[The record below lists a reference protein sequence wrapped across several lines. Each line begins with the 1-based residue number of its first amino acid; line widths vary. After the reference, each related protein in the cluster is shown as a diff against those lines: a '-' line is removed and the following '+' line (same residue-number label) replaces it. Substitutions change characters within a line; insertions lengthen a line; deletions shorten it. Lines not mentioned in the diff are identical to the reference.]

1 MSSILKVDTLQTAA
15 GGVPTAADLGLN
27 VTGTV
32 LQVVSGT
39 TQVQAQNS
47 STDTYADM
55 NLSLSITPT
64 SSTSKIL
71 VITSQAGN
79 TVGNVDKVTVRLMR
93 NTTEVY
99 KYMQQVVNNL
109 GTSDHRAITY
119 DISYL
124 DSPSTTSSVTYK
136 PQFKKQSGGGRLD
149 VQKDNTN
156 GHITLIE
163 IAG

>member
-1 MSSILKVDTLQTAA
+1 MTSIIKVDTLQKAN
-15 GGVPTAADLGLN
+15 GGTPTAADLGIN
-27 VTGTV
+27 TTGTV
-32 LQVVSGT
+32 LQVVSGST
-39 TQVQAQNS
+39 NSETANS
-47 STDTYADM
+47 STNTYTDM
-55 NLSLSITPT
+55 GLSLSITPT

-79 TVGNVDKVTVRLMR
+79 TVGDPDKVSVRLMR
-93 NTTEVY
+93 NTTELY
-99 KYMQQVVNNL
+99 ACMQQVTTGL

-119 DISYL
+119 DISYV

-136 PQFKKQSGGGRLD
+136 PQFRKESSSGRLD
-149 VQKDNTN
+149 VQKDNNN

>member
-1 MSSILKVDTLQTAA
+1 MTSIIKVDTLQKANGAT
-15 GGVPTAADLGLN
+15 PTAADLGIN
-27 VTGTV
+27 TTGTV
-32 LQVVSGT
+32 LQVVSGST
-39 TQVQAQNS
+39 NSETANS
-47 STDTYADM
+47 STNTYTDM
-55 NLSLSITPT
+55 GLSLSITPT

-79 TVGNVDKVTVRLMR
+79 TVGDPDKVSVRLMR
-93 NTTEVY
+93 NTTELY
-99 KYMQQVVNNL
+99 ACMQQVTTGL

-119 DISYL
+119 DISYV

-136 PQFKKQSGGGRLD
+136 PQFRKESSSGRLD
-149 VQKDNTN
+149 VQKDNNN

>member
-1 MSSILKVDTLQTAA
+1 MTSIIKVDTLQKANGAT
-15 GGVPTAADLGLN
+15 PTAADLGIN

-32 LQVVSGT
+32 LQVVSGST
-39 TQVQAQNS
+39 NSETANS
-47 STDTYADM
+47 STNTYTDM
-55 NLSLSITPT
+55 GLSLSITPT

-79 TVGNVDKVTVRLMR
+79 TVGDPDKVSVRLMR
-93 NTTEVY
+93 NTTELY
-99 KYMQQVVNNL
+99 ACMQQVTTGL

-119 DISYL
+119 DISYV

-136 PQFKKQSGGGRLD
+136 PQFRKESSSGRLD
-149 VQKDNTN
+149 VQKDNNN